1 MRLSMVMTRDRPGVT
16 AIDRQSD
23 GGRAHG
29 KVRQMAFPPLRRG
42 SILRDTRF
50 TKSGQE
56 PTFAENEPTI
66 FENSPQTSGW
76 THIP

>member
-29 KVRQMAFPPLRRG
+29 KGRQMAFPPLRRG

-56 PTFAENEPTI
+56 P
-66 FENSPQTSGW
+66 
-76 THIP
+76 